1 MSDPWAARPGPHSP
15 APLVLPTPSTS
26 STVVPGES
34 SSSPAALG
42 GGCSQPGPGLWRT
55 QAFVVLCQLHAQPG
69 AADIPK
75 ECAGDGAACQGAR
88 SCWEPDGKALHCSQW
103 WHCPFS
109 RSPNNFQSWLR
120 ALVTVLPQ
128 RSLASPPDLQDLQ
141 DVGPPTP
148 HWVPH
153 GSAEPAA
160 TLVAGAGARCSQC
173 HSSG

>member
-1 MSDPWAARPGPHSP
+1 M
-15 APLVLPTPSTS
+15 
-26 STVVPGES
+26 
-34 SSSPAALG
+34 
-42 GGCSQPGPGLWRT
+42 
-55 QAFVVLCQLHAQPG
+55 VLCQLHAQPG

-141 DVGPPTP
+141 DMGPPLLTGCP
-148 HWVPH
+148 TGALSLQPPLWLEQELDAL
-153 GSAEPAA
+153 SAIHR
-160 TLVAGAGARCSQC
+160 ARLRMCDHLSPVFFP
-173 HSSG
+173 